1 MSRKANPTNL
11 RDMVSFITDIGLQQ
25 RLIRAHAPGL
35 KINWSQM
42 PTKNDE
48 RATLIVARMAAFAE
62 TGEDEQG
69 QVASLLANLNT
80 ISLINSDDGNKAVIL
95 NEIRSLEHSKLNHCF
110 INWPHSLKQGVS
122 NLATFVNIIANCR
135 NDPEATEDEKAAV
148 DDART
153 IWKDLVLS
161 AGNLLKDIAHCPF
174 VSFEPTQYDEEKIRD
189 GIRDFEKE
197 FKATVGSKYL
207 EGDFFAFTMKYKV
220 NEYVRYIVT
229 TAPLS
234 HQVAVVN
241 KDRKRD
247 ADGNLIAETA
257 TRTERDTHVKT
268 FEIIHDPF
276 HHRLCCSKTPLLA
289 AKDIILMFA
298 QCVFG

>member
-110 INWPHSLKQGVS
+110 IN
-122 NLATFVNIIANCR
+122 
-135 NDPEATEDEKAAV
+135 
-148 DDART
+148 
-153 IWKDLVLS
+153 
-161 AGNLLKDIAHCPF
+161 
-174 VSFEPTQYDEEKIRD
+174 
-189 GIRDFEKE
+189 
-197 FKATVGSKYL
+197 
-207 EGDFFAFTMKYKV
+207 
-220 NEYVRYIVT
+220 
-229 TAPLS
+229 
-234 HQVAVVN
+234 
-241 KDRKRD
+241 
-247 ADGNLIAETA
+247 
-257 TRTERDTHVKT
+257 
-268 FEIIHDPF
+268 
-276 HHRLCCSKTPLLA
+276 
-289 AKDIILMFA
+289 
-298 QCVFG
+298 